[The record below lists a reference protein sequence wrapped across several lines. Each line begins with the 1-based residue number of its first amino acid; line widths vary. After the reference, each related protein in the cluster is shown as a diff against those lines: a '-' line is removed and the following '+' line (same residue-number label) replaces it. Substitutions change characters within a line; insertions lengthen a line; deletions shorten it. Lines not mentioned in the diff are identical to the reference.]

1 MEAKPVDEDLR
12 KLQSLLD
19 DGVIT
24 ESEFTEK
31 KRQLLDQPALPA
43 TRAAPPGETPPPPK
57 KIKAAPPAAPPTAP
71 PANEPSLPLGYYEL
85 RDAGDDVIGYL
96 VLSVWKSSGGFFG
109 LMTLTSGEWEVE
121 DYDGDSTTL
130 LPVISSGSGPQR
142 WSFDGGQFRFD
153 LEEDASYSGTVSLRV
168 LPNSGNLAV
177 TWELESCDYEYDWS
191 HRGEATAIP
200 KAAAAAAA
208 QQAGLRLSDTRS
220 VLTGT
225 ATREH
230 FDKGPCTA
238 PPAATPPPAK
248 PASIRPP
255 PPPAAAAVSQPP
267 KLISDDDIK
276 KYGPNSRKAL
286 KARKAWASWDGTGTP
301 PVKISGSFQP
311 WEDAKF
317 GELLNKYGQPKK
329 NSSEMNDPAVKAFEA
344 EFNYRMWASVVPH
357 VNIFNYKE
365 YKAWRIE
372 RGGKQPDGVDGPW
385 VGFSW
390 KQLVKSKAS

>member
-1 MEAKPVDEDLR
+1 MEAKPVVDEGVTESLR
-12 KLQSLLD
+12 SLQSLLD

-24 ESEFTEK
+24 ESEFEEK
-31 KRQLLDQPALPA
+31 KRQLLDQPA

-57 KIKAAPPAAPPTAP
+57 KIKAAPPAPAAP
-71 PANEPSLPLGYYEL
+71 PAAPPAIQPPGGSNEPSLPLGYYEL
-85 RDAGDDVIGYL
+85 RDAGNDVIGYL

-230 FDKGPCTA
+230 FDKGPCT
-238 PPAATPPPAK
+238 
-248 PASIRPP
+248 
-255 PPPAAAAVSQPP
+255 
-267 KLISDDDIK
+267 
-276 KYGPNSRKAL
+276 
-286 KARKAWASWDGTGTP
+286 
-301 PVKISGSFQP
+301 
-311 WEDAKF
+311 
-317 GELLNKYGQPKK
+317 
-329 NSSEMNDPAVKAFEA
+329 
-344 EFNYRMWASVVPH
+344 
-357 VNIFNYKE
+357 
-365 YKAWRIE
+365 
-372 RGGKQPDGVDGPW
+372 
-385 VGFSW
+385 
-390 KQLVKSKAS
+390 

>member
-12 KLQSLLD
+12 ILQSLLD

-43 TRAAPPGETPPPPK
+43 QPALLASRAATHAAPPGETPPPPK
-57 KIKAAPPAAPPTAP
+57 KIKAAPPAAPPAEPPAAP
-71 PANEPSLPLGYYEL
+71 PAILQPPGGSNEPSLPLGYYAL
-85 RDAGDDVIGYL
+85 LQGSTPPYYLIGYI

-109 LMTLTSGEWEVE
+109 LMTLTSGEWEVDDE
-121 DYDGDSTTL
+121 DPEEESTRTL
-130 LPVISSGSGPQR
+130 LPVISSRSGSQR
-142 WSFDGGQFRFD
+142 WSFEGGQFRFG

-230 FDKGPCTA
+230 FDKGPCT
-238 PPAATPPPAK
+238 
-248 PASIRPP
+248 
-255 PPPAAAAVSQPP
+255 
-267 KLISDDDIK
+267 
-276 KYGPNSRKAL
+276 
-286 KARKAWASWDGTGTP
+286 
-301 PVKISGSFQP
+301 
-311 WEDAKF
+311 
-317 GELLNKYGQPKK
+317 
-329 NSSEMNDPAVKAFEA
+329 
-344 EFNYRMWASVVPH
+344 
-357 VNIFNYKE
+357 
-365 YKAWRIE
+365 
-372 RGGKQPDGVDGPW
+372 
-385 VGFSW
+385 
-390 KQLVKSKAS
+390 

>member
-1 MEAKPVDEDLR
+1 MDHGPVVDDGVTEDLR
-12 KLQSLLD
+12 RLQSLLD

-31 KRQLLDQPALPA
+31 KRQLLDQPA

-109 LMTLTSGEWEVE
+109 MMTLTSGEWEVE

-130 LPVISSGSGPQR
+130 APVISSGSGPQR

-191 HRGEATAIP
+191 HRGEATARP
-200 KAAAAAAA
+200 TAAGAAR
-208 QQAGLRLSDTRS
+208 QAFRMISDTRS

-230 FDKGPCTA
+230 FDKGPCT
-238 PPAATPPPAK
+238 
-248 PASIRPP
+248 
-255 PPPAAAAVSQPP
+255 
-267 KLISDDDIK
+267 
-276 KYGPNSRKAL
+276 
-286 KARKAWASWDGTGTP
+286 
-301 PVKISGSFQP
+301 
-311 WEDAKF
+311 
-317 GELLNKYGQPKK
+317 
-329 NSSEMNDPAVKAFEA
+329 
-344 EFNYRMWASVVPH
+344 
-357 VNIFNYKE
+357 
-365 YKAWRIE
+365 
-372 RGGKQPDGVDGPW
+372 
-385 VGFSW
+385 
-390 KQLVKSKAS
+390 

>member
-1 MEAKPVDEDLR
+1 MEAKPKYEDVKKSLR
-12 KLQSLLD
+12 ELQSRFD
-19 DGVIT
+19 DGLIN
-24 ESEFTEK
+24 EFEYRGK
-31 KRQLLDQPALPA
+31 SRQLLAQL
-43 TRAAPPGETPPPPK
+43 
-57 KIKAAPPAAPPTAP
+57 
-71 PANEPSLPLGYYEL
+71 EPSLPLGYYEL

-200 KAAAAAAA
+200 NGSKPFFDD
-208 QQAGLRLSDTRS
+208 QRQAFRMISDTRS
-220 VLTGT
+220 VLTGE

-238 PPAATPPPAK
+238 PPAATPPP
-248 PASIRPP
+248 P
-255 PPPAAAAVSQPP
+255 PPPAAAVPQPP

-276 KYGPNSRKAL
+276 KYGPNGRKAL

-301 PVKISGSFQP
+301 PEKISGSFQP

-344 EFNYRMWASVVPH
+344 EFNYRVWASVVPH

>member
-1 MEAKPVDEDLR
+1 MEAKPVDEDIR

-31 KRQLLDQPALPA
+31 KRQLLDQPVLPA
-43 TRAAPPGETPPPPK
+43 TCAAPPGETPPPPK
-57 KIKAAPPAAPPTAP
+57 KIKAAPPAAPPAIQP
-71 PANEPSLPLGYYEL
+71 PGGSNEPSLPLGYYAL
-85 RDAGDDVIGYL
+85 LPGSATTGSVIGYL

-130 LPVISSGSGPQR
+130 APVISSGSGPQR

-200 KAAAAAAA
+200 KAAAAAPA

-220 VLTGT
+220 VLTGE

-230 FDKGPCTA
+230 FDKGPCT
-238 PPAATPPPAK
+238 
-248 PASIRPP
+248 
-255 PPPAAAAVSQPP
+255 
-267 KLISDDDIK
+267 
-276 KYGPNSRKAL
+276 
-286 KARKAWASWDGTGTP
+286 
-301 PVKISGSFQP
+301 
-311 WEDAKF
+311 
-317 GELLNKYGQPKK
+317 
-329 NSSEMNDPAVKAFEA
+329 
-344 EFNYRMWASVVPH
+344 
-357 VNIFNYKE
+357 
-365 YKAWRIE
+365 
-372 RGGKQPDGVDGPW
+372 
-385 VGFSW
+385 
-390 KQLVKSKAS
+390 